1 MPSPIETLF
10 LIQLSP
16 EPAQTILGFV
26 GSIATAP
33 IDWTFCW
40 SNTGLNVVPP
50 STDFH
55 TPPLADPM
63 MTVSR
68 PLSSEAV
75 TAATRPL
82 IMAEP
87 MFRAGRPE
95 IVPASNRASV
105 DDGWLGV
112 CAPVA
117 TDSIAANAAAAR
129 DNRSRLC
136 SRVMTSS

>member
-1 MPSPIETLF
+1 MPSPIDTLF

-33 IDWTFCW
+33 IDCTFCW
-40 SNTGLNVVPP
+40 SNTGLNVVP

-68 PLSSEAV
+68 PLSSDAV

-82 IMAEP
+82 IRADP
-87 MFRAGRPE
+87 MLRAGSPE
-95 IVPASNRASV
+95 IVPASNRAPV
-105 DDGWLGV
+105 VGGWLGA
-112 CAPVA
+112 CASGAADRSVA
-117 TDSIAANAAAAR
+117 NPAA
-129 DNRSRLC
+129 
-136 SRVMTSS
+136 